1 MSTKKA
7 SSSHI
12 VVLVTTSTGEEAH
25 KIADR
30 LLLGKKAACVSI
42 VPGVS
47 SFFRWQNE
55 RDSARESLL
64 IIKTKAELLDDVI
77 GLVKQL
83 HSYEVPEIIALPIVG
98 GNSDYLEW
106 IDKAGGG

>member
-1 MSTKKA
+1 MMSD
-7 SSSHI
+7 SSHI
-12 VVLVTTSTGEEAH
+12 VILVTTSTSEEAH

-30 LLLGKKAACVSI
+30 LLNERKAACVSI

-55 RDSARESLL
+55 RDAAREHLL
-64 IIKTKAELLDDVI
+64 IIKTKAELLNEIID
-77 GLVKQL
+77 LVKQL

-98 GNSDYLEW
+98 GNPDYLEW
-106 IDKAGGG
+106 IDKAVE